1 MVAPAASLTCHPEPF
16 DSASTSSASLRTSS
30 VEGARR
36 EAFEAL
42 KARLSAPGQAPPLPV
57 EGILPSAIP
66 ELDQLLGGGLPCGA
80 VATLEGATGRWS
92 VAGGLVAR
100 VTRQSLVAI
109 LDDGTLYPPAL
120 AEAGACLERILVV
133 PARKALQIVR
143 AVDILLRS
151 RICRLVLMPAI
162 SLRDSVWTRLATLAY
177 RGGVL
182 LLVMASRA
190 GAALSA
196 AAGLRLHCTL
206 ERIVMHGSRGLWG
219 SFSGFELS
227 IDVRKHKL
235 MPPGRMAHLRVGAC
249 HASLR

>member
-1 MVAPAASLTCHPEPF
+1 MAAPAASLTGHPQ
-16 DSASTSSASLRTSS
+16 A
-30 VEGARR
+30 VEAARR

-42 KARLSAPGQAPPLPV
+42 KARLSTQGQAPPLPV

-66 ELDQLLGGGLPCGA
+66 ELDRLLGGGLPWGT

-100 VTRQSLVAI
+100 VTRRSLVAI

-162 SLRDSVWTRLATLAY
+162 VLRDSVWSRLAKLAH
-177 RGGVL
+177 RSGVL
-182 LLVMASRA
+182 LIVITSRA
-190 GAALSA
+190 GASLSA
-196 AAGLRLHCTL
+196 AAGLRLHCAL
-206 ERIVMHGSRGLWG
+206 ERIVMHGTRGLWG
-219 SFSGFELS
+219 AFAGFELC
-227 IDVRKHKL
+227 IGVRKHKHL
-235 MPPGRMAHLRVGAC
+235 VAERTARLRVGC
-249 HASLR
+249 EEMRHAALR

>member
-1 MVAPAASLTCHPEPF
+1 MAAPAASLTCHPEPF
-16 DSASTSSASLRTSS
+16 DSLRSLRTSS

-36 EAFEAL
+36 EAFAAL

-133 PARKALQIVR
+133 PAHKALQIVR

-162 SLRDSVWTRLATLAY
+162 VLRDSVWARLAKLAH
-177 RGGVL
+177 RSGVIL
-182 LLVMASRA
+182 IVITSRA
-190 GAALSA
+190 GVSLSA
-196 AAGLRLHCTL
+196 AAGVRLHCAL
-206 ERIVMHGSRGLWG
+206 ERIVMHGTRGLWG
-219 SFSGFELS
+219 AFAGFELC
-227 IDVRKHKL
+227 IGVRKHKHL
-235 MPPGRMAHLRVGAC
+235 VAERTARLRVGREEIRDA
-249 HASLR
+249 ALR